1 LKALVTG
8 GTGFIGS
15 HLTEA
20 LLNEN
25 FDVYC
30 IVRNPLKLRF
40 LQGLNVKIIQ
50 GDCSQ
55 KETIEKIHWN
65 FDYIFNL
72 SGITKATHPEEF
84 FQSNYI
90 GTKNLVEVAVER
102 NPSLK
107 RFVHVSSLAA
117 VGPCRDGKPVDEK
130 TEPAPVSE
138 YGKSKLLGEKAVEF
152 FKDRLPITIIRP
164 PAVYGPRD
172 SDFLTFFKMIKA
184 GVVLYLTEAIYS
196 TIYVNDLVNGIITA
210 SKSEKAVGETFFIA
224 EPQPYNTHQIVEAI
238 SDAIGKRP
246 VKIKI
251 PKGIGMFFIR
261 VFQKFDKKSIINSDK
276 LKELVQPCWVCNTQ
290 KAEQLLGFKTK
301 TKLKEGMEWTAK
313 WYRMNQWI

>member
-1 LKALVTG
+1 MKALVTG
-8 GTGFIGS
+8 ATGFIGS

-20 LLNEN
+20 LIKEN

-40 LQGLNVKIIQ
+40 LQGLNVRLIQ

-55 KETIEKIHWN
+55 KETIEKIDWN
-65 FDYIFNL
+65 FDYVFNL
-72 SGITKATHPEEF
+72 SGITKASHPEEF

-90 GTKNLVEVAVER
+90 GTKNLVELVAER
-102 NPSLK
+102 NPSIK

-117 VGPCRDGKPVDEK
+117 VGPCKDGFSVTEN
-130 TEPAPVSE
+130 TEPSPVSD
-138 YGKSKLLGEKAVEF
+138 YGKSKLLGERAVIF
-152 FKDRLPITIIRP
+152 FKDKIPITIIRP

-172 SDFLTFFKMIKA
+172 IDFLTFFKMIKSGIVFYFVN
-184 GVVLYLTEAIYS
+184 GVYS
-196 TIYVNDLVNGIITA
+196 MIYVDDLINGIITA

-224 EPQPYNTHQIVEAI
+224 DSQPYNTHQIVEAI
-238 SDAIGKRP
+238 SEALGKRP
-246 VKIKI
+246 IKIKI
-251 PKGIGMFFIR
+251 PQRIGKFLIG

-276 LKELVQPCWVCNTQ
+276 LKELAQPCWACNTQ

-301 TKLKEGMEWTAK
+301 INLKEGMEWTAK
-313 WYRMNQWI
+313 WYRMNQWL

>member
-1 LKALVTG
+1 MKALVTG
-8 GTGFIGS
+8 ATGFIGS

-30 IVRNPLKLRF
+30 IVRNSLKLRF

-50 GDCSQ
+50 GDCS
-55 KETIEKIHWN
+55 KRETIEKINWE

-72 SGITKATHPEEF
+72 AGITKASHPEEF

-90 GTKNLVEVAVER
+90 GTKNLVEVAAER
-102 NPSLK
+102 NISLR

-117 VGPCRDGKPVDEK
+117 VGPCKDNNPVTEN
-130 TEPAPVSE
+130 TEPSPVSE
-138 YGKSKLLGEKAVEF
+138 YGKSKLLGEKAVKF
-152 FKDRLPITIIRP
+152 FEDKIPITIIRP

-172 SDFLTFFKMIKA
+172 SDFLTFFKMIKK
-184 GVVLYLTEAIYS
+184 GVVLYFTEGIYS
-196 TIYVNDLVNGIITA
+196 MIYVTDLVNGIITA
-210 SKSEKAVGETFFIA
+210 SKSEKAVGETFFLA
-224 EPQPYNTHQIVEAI
+224 DSQPYSTHQIVEAI
-238 SDAIGKRP
+238 SEAVGKRP

-251 PKGIGMFFIR
+251 PQRIGNLFVR

-301 TKLKEGMEWTAK
+301 IKLKEGMECTAK
-313 WYRMNQWI
+313 WYRINQWI

>member
-1 LKALVTG
+1 MKALVTG

>member
-1 LKALVTG
+1 LKVLITG
-8 GTGFIGS
+8 ATGFIGS

-55 KETIEKIHWN
+55 KETIEKIRWD

-84 FQSNYI
+84 FQSNYL
-90 GTKNLVEVAVER
+90 GTKNLVEVVAER

-130 TEPAPVSE
+130 TEPAPISE
-138 YGKSKLLGEKAVEF
+138 YGKSKLMGEKAVEF
-152 FKDRLPITIIRP
+152 FKDKLPITIIRP

-172 SDFLTFFKMIKA
+172 SDFLTFFKMIKV

-196 TIYVNDLVNGIITA
+196 MIYVNDLVNGIITA

-224 EPQPYNTHQIVEAI
+224 ESQPYDTHQIVEAI
-238 SDAIGKRP
+238 SDAVGKRP

-276 LKELVQPCWVCNTQ
+276 LKELVQPCWVCDTQ